1 MKNTSNPFKFG
12 TLVEGDFFTDRVE
25 ELAKISDIIH
35 SENHLI
41 LISPRRFGKTSL
53 ISKAVKQTDRP
64 EIFLNLQLI
73 TSISDFATELLKKV
87 FKAYP
92 FEKIKHSILNFRI
105 IPTISINPVNN
116 AVDISFTP
124 VASANPIL
132 EDVLNLINHLGEKGD
147 KPIVIF
153 DEFQEIKIINKNLD
167 KILRSIIQNHNH
179 VNYVFLGSLESM
191 MHEIFERKK
200 SPFYHFG
207 VVMYLSPI
215 CTKDFYDFLFQ
226 GFSKIK
232 SQNLD
237 QIINEILNI
246 TNGHPYYTQQL
257 AFYCF
262 NAIKN
267 DLFISIDQVIQ
278 QIIEEHNIDYERFWI
293 NLTLKERFLLIEM
306 IQLKYG
312 WIQRKEANIPPSTR
326 YSAYKK
332 LITNGFL
339 IQISKNYQVED
350 PFFERWILE
359 QRS

>member
-1 MKNTSNPFKFG
+1 MTNPFKFG
-12 TLVEGDFFTDRVE
+12 SLVDGDFFTDRVD

-53 ISKAVKQTDRP
+53 ISKAVKQTNRP
-64 EIFLNLQLI
+64 EISLNLQLI
-73 TSISDFATELLKKV
+73 TSISDFATALLKNV

-92 FEKIKHSILNFRI
+92 FEKIKHFIKNFQI

-116 AVDISFTP
+116 AVEISFNP
-124 VASANPIL
+124 VVSAKPIL
-132 EDVLNLINHLGEKGD
+132 EDVLNLINHLGEKGE
-147 KPIVIF
+147 KPIVVF
-153 DEFQEIKIINKNLD
+153 DEFQEIKIIDKNLD
-167 KILRSIIQNHNH
+167 KILRSIIQIHNH

-207 VVMYLSPI
+207 ILIYLETI
-215 CTKDFYDFLFQ
+215 KTEDFFNFLVQ
-226 GFSKIK
+226 GFTKITNN
-232 SQNLD
+232 NLQ
-237 QIINEILNI
+237 QIVNEILNI
-246 TNGHPYYTQQL
+246 TEGHPYYTQQL
-257 AFYCF
+257 AFHCF

-267 DLFISIDQVIQ
+267 DNFISINQVVQ
-278 QIIEEHNIDYERFWI
+278 QIIEEHTIDYERFWI

-312 WIQRKEANIPPSTR
+312 LIQKRASEIPSSTR

-332 LITNGFL
+332 LLTNGFL
-339 IQISKNYQVED
+339 IQKTKSYQIED
-350 PFFERWILE
+350 PFFERWIFE
-359 QRS
+359 QRN

>member
-1 MKNTSNPFKFG
+1 MKNIINPFKFG
-12 TLVEGDFFTDRVE
+12 SLVEGEFFTDRVE

-53 ISKAVKQTDRP
+53 IAKAVKQTNRP

-92 FEKIKHSILNFRI
+92 FEKIKHLIKNFRI
-105 IPTISINPVNN
+105 IPAISINPLNN
-116 AVDISFTP
+116 AVDISFNP
-124 VASANPIL
+124 VVSAKPIL
-132 EDVLNLINHLGEKGD
+132 EDVLNLINQLGEKGG
-147 KPIVIF
+147 KPIVVF
-153 DEFQEIKIINKNLD
+153 DEFQEIRIIDKNLD
-167 KILRSIIQNHNH
+167 KILRSIIQVHSH
-179 VNYVFLGSLESM
+179 INYVFLGSLESM

-207 VVMYLSPI
+207 IVNYLAPI
-215 CTKDFYDFLFQ
+215 QTQDFYDFLLQ
-226 GFSKIK
+226 GFSKITNN
-232 SQNLD
+232 NLPE
-237 QIINEILNI
+237 IANEILHI
-246 TNGHPYYTQQL
+246 THGHPYYTQQL
-257 AFYCF
+257 AFHCF

-267 DLFISIDQVIQ
+267 DNFISIDQVIQ
-278 QIIEEHNIDYERFWI
+278 QIIEEHTIDYERFWI

-306 IQLKYG
+306 IQLRYG
-312 WIQRKEANIPPSTR
+312 FIQRKEMSIPSSTR

-332 LITNGFL
+332 LLTNGFL
-339 IQISKNYQVED
+339 IQISKNYQLED